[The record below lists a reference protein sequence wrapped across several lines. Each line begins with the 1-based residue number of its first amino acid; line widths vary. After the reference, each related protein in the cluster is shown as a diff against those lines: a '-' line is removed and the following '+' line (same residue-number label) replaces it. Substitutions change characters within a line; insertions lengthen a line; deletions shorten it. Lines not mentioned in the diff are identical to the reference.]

1 MRFVLSLIAVA
12 FFITGCAVLDMTNE
26 ALSNLNH
33 SLGTSA
39 GPTLGARPDPGSCTT
54 TDCQRIDA
62 IEAEGYRRARAGTIT
77 WVRFVNAFYSERAK
91 LFSPSL
97 DGSRERE
104 LISFHRALAEHR
116 DAGKISEAQWEYLID
131 KKYND
136 LNARDAVIS
145 NTQPKTRNCTTTKS
159 GLDYKTTCQ

>member
-1 MRFVLSLIAVA
+1 MRFALSLIAI
-12 FFITGCAVLDMTNE
+12 FILASCAVLDVANE
-26 ALSNLNH
+26 SLSNLNH
-33 SLGTSA
+33 SLGATA
-39 GPTLGARPDPGSCTT
+39 GPTLGARPEPGSCTT
-54 TDCQRIDA
+54 SACQRLDA
-62 IEAEGYRRARAGTIT
+62 IEAEGYRRARSGTIT
-77 WVRFVNAFYSERAK
+77 WTRFVGAFYAERAK

-136 LNARDAVIS
+136 LNARDSTIS
-145 NTQPKTRNCTTTKS
+145 NTGPRTQTCTTTKN
-159 GLDYKTTCQ
+159 GFDYKTICQ